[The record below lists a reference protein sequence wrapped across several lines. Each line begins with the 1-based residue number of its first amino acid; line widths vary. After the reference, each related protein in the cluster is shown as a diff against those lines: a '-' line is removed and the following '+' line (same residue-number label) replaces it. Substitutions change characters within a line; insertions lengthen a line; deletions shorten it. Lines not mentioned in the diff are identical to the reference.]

1 MRRKIMLAVFAVA
14 AALTAFFIIRAVF
27 FAFIWMDPDRAPHPI
42 EPWMTPRYIART
54 YDIPRPEMQF
64 ILDLGPDETPRKP
77 LESLAE
83 ARGVPVQNW
92 IDDFNAYLDA
102 RPPHD

>member
-1 MRRKIMLAVFAVA
+1 MLAVFAVA

-27 FAFIWMDPDRAPHPI
+27 FAFIWMDPDRARHPI

-54 YDIPRPEMQF
+54 YDIPHPEMQF
-64 ILDLGPDETPRKP
+64 ILDLGPDETPRQP

-83 ARGVPVQNW
+83 ARRVPVQNW